1 MNLIELAGVAAVYA
15 WIGLVVLVGPVSV
28 AVAVRGVRQHP
39 YLPAPRDVEQ
49 LELDQLERAA

>member
-1 MNLIELAGVAAVYA
+1 MNLFHLAGVAAVYA

-28 AVAVRGVRQHP
+28 VLAARDVRQHP
-39 YLPAPRDVEQ
+39 YLPALRDVEQ